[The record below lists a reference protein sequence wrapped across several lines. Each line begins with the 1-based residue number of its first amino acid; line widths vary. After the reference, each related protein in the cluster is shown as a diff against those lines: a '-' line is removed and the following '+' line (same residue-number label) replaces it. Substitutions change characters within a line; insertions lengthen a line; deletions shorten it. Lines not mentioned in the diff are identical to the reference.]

1 MHGLE
6 IGSAGQVAFATRGEP
21 AWHNLG
27 EVFAQDEHVTTTDM
41 LKRAH
46 LYGWDVRLEPVT
58 LSGRAEREWFE
69 VQRTNPF
76 DQGTDTLG
84 VVGERYKVFQ
94 NEALF
99 AFGDNILDGGGFWES
114 AGSIKGG
121 TQVFGSLAIDREVI
135 VGAGSADDA
144 VKTYLLVVTSH
155 NGTTAVQA
163 LVTPV
168 RVVCQNTLGMALGQR
183 TKQSF
188 KIRHTAK
195 ADERVAV
202 ARQALGLTHSYLDA
216 FEAEAAALY
225 AVEVTK
231 QTFDRI
237 IEAAYPK
244 PEKDVKGALTK
255 WESKRDLLMGLWESK
270 ASGPATMTNITG
282 TAWGA
287 LNALTERVDWY
298 RMPRQRAGQDAPNVA
313 STFAAA
319 SGFDPV
325 TNVEKNRLRSIVREF
340 AGLKG

>member
-6 IGSAGQVAFATRGEP
+6 QGSLGQVAFAVRGEP

-27 EVFAQDEHVTTTDM
+27 EVFAQDEHVTTSQM
-41 LKRAH
+41 LDKAH
-46 LYGWDVRLEPVT
+46 LSGWDIRLVPVD
-58 LSGRAEREWFE
+58 LAGRSDREWFE

-84 VVGERYKVFQ
+84 IVGERYKVFQ

-99 AFGDNILDGGGFWES
+99 AFGDNILDGGGYWES

-135 VGAGSADDA
+135 IGAGDADDS

-168 RVVCQNTLGMALGQR
+168 RVVCQNTLGMALGQKTR
-183 TKQSF
+183 QSF

-195 ADERVAV
+195 ADERVAA
-202 ARQALGLTHSYLDA
+202 ARQALGLTHAYLDV
-216 FEAEAAALY
+216 FEKEAQALY
-225 AVEVTK
+225 EVEVTRA
-231 QTFDRI
+231 QFDSL
-237 IEAAYPK
+237 IETAYPK

-255 WESKRDLLMGLWESK
+255 WETKRDTLMGIWESK
-270 ASGPATMTNITG
+270 ADGPKTMESITG

-298 RMPRQRAGQDAPNVA
+298 RMPRQRAGQDAPNVE
-313 STFAAA
+313 STLAAA
-319 SGFDPV
+319 SGFDAA
-325 TNVEKNRLRSIVREF
+325 TNVEKNRLRSLVLDF
-340 AGLKG
+340 AGVKA